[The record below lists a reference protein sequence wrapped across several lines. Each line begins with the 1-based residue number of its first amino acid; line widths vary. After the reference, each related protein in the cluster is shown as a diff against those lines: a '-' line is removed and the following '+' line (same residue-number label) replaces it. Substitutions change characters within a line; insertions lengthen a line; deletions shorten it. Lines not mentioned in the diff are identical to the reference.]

1 MSAKLPLGSVM
12 TLGRTVVTT
21 ALGTVRHPLRTAGQA
36 VHTAGHAVHTA
47 RTLIDIGHREPV
59 RPTPPPTD
67 TGRPAPAAKASGAK
81 APAAKASGAKAPA
94 TKASGA
100 KAPAKKASAKK
111 SPAKKAAAKKGTPV
125 PPPVPDPVAAA
136 EEAVQREMAA
146 QPAPPEV
153 TTEPSAPAAK
163 ADADE
168 VGRDAAEVRAAEERE
183 VTTPVGTTGADVARN
198 PDTAETDLQQPGT
211 EPLMDPSTTKA
222 VKKET
227 ERAARA
233 ADPEKE

>member
-67 TGRPAPAAKASGAK
+67 TGRPAPAAKA
-81 APAAKASGAKAPA
+81 P
-94 TKASGA
+94 GA
-100 KAPAKKASAKK
+100 KAPAKKASATKTTAKK

-222 VKKET
+222 VKTET